1 MDCDDSLCMD
11 PQKLR
16 RFCENE
22 CVTEDG
28 QLKHKATG
36 KTVKAIVVV
45 HVFGNMADME
55 AIMDIAQEFH
65 LKVIE
70 DATEALGTQYTKGV
84 MPENLPELLAILGR
98 ILLMETRLL
107 QPVAAVL

>member
-1 MDCDDSLCMD
+1 
-11 PQKLR
+11 
-16 RFCENE
+16 
-22 CVTEDG
+22 
-28 QLKHKATG
+28 
-36 KTVKAIVVV
+36 
-45 HVFGNMADME
+45 ME

-70 DATEALGTQYTKGV
+70 DATEASAHNIRRGV